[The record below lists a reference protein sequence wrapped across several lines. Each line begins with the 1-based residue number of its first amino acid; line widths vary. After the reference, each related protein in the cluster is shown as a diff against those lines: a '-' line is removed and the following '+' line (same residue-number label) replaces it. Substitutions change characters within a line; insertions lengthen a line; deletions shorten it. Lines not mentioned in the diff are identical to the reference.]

1 MASVA
6 AFINWTIRLA
16 EPDNGSLYLLRNTPN
31 TTVELHRLGRDGSKG
46 QDCSVAFSGRRF
58 SAAEIELIR
67 EVVSDF
73 CGLSLTEMARTICE
87 LLEWK
92 RPNGRLKNHECRLFL
107 EKLSADG
114 RLRLPTLRQS
124 GPRGP
129 RVVNFTAN
137 GEEQEPLNGSVSQF
151 TPLSL
156 SVVRSGSESTLWNEL
171 VERYHYLGYKVP
183 VGANLR
189 YLVRSVSA
197 GQVLGCLLWS
207 SPAWK
212 IAARDSWIGW
222 TNEQRSRNLQLVV
235 NNSRFLILPWLRVRY
250 LASTILSLCARQL
263 PADWKRLYG
272 YCPLLLE
279 TLVDAQFRGTSYRA
293 ANWIYLGETRGRGR
307 MDQHHEAH
315 GRAVKC
321 IYIYPL
327 CHDVQRRLTQDS
339 APRWIPRED
348 A

>member
-1 MASVA
+1 MVQ
-6 AFINWTIRLA
+6 
-16 EPDNGSLYLLRNTPN
+16 
-31 TTVELHRLGRDGSKG
+31 KG
-46 QDCSVAFSGRRF
+46 QTVPVVFCGRRF
-58 SAAEIELIR
+58 AAAEIELIR

-73 CGLSLTEMARTICE
+73 ASLSLTEIARTICE

-114 RLRLPTLRQS
+114 GLMLPTLRQS

-129 RVVNFTAN
+129 RVVNFNAN

-197 GQVLGCLLWS
+197 ERVLGCLLCS

-212 IAARDSWIGW
+212 MTARDRWIGW
-222 TNEQRSRNLQLVV
+222 NDKQRLRNLQLLV
-235 NNSRFLILPWLRVRY
+235 NNSRFLILPWVRIRY

-263 PADWKRLYG
+263 PADWERLYG
-272 YCPLLLE
+272 YRPLLLE
-279 TLVDAQFRGTSYRA
+279 TIVDAQFRGTSYRA
-293 ANWIYLGETRGRGR
+293 ANWLHLGATTRPGR
-307 MDQHHEAH
+307 MGRHHTPH
-315 GRAVKC
+315 GRSVKR
-321 IYIYPL
+321 IYVYPL
-327 CHDVQRRLTQDS
+327 CRDAQRRLTKLRA
-339 APRWIPRED
+339 APDPGGKRRD
-348 A
+348 G

>member
-1 MASVA
+1 MAQ
-6 AFINWTIRLA
+6 
-16 EPDNGSLYLLRNTPN
+16 
-31 TTVELHRLGRDGSKG
+31 KG
-46 QDCSVAFSGRRF
+46 QTVPVAFCGRRF
-58 SAAEIELIR
+58 AAAEIELMR

-73 CGLSLTEMARTICE
+73 GSLSLTEISRTICE

-92 RPNGRLKNHECRLFL
+92 RPNGRLKNHECRLLL
-107 EKLSADG
+107 EKLSAAG
-114 RLRLPTLRQS
+114 LVNLPPLRES

-129 RVVNFTAN
+129 RVVLPTEI
-137 GEEQEPLNGSVSQF
+137 GEEQALFIGSASELGPL
-151 TPLSL
+151 TLT
-156 SVVRSGSESTLWNEL
+156 VVRSGPESALWNEL
-171 VERYHYLGYKVP
+171 VERYHYLGYRIP

-189 YLVRSVSA
+189 YLVRSA
-197 GQVLGCLLWS
+197 LTEQVLACLLWS

-235 NNSRFLILPWLRVRY
+235 NNSRFLILPWVRVRY

-272 YCPLLLE
+272 YRPLLLE
-279 TLVDAQFRGTSYRA
+279 TLVDAQLRGTSYRA

-327 CHDVQRRLTQDS
+327 CRDVQGRLTQDS
-339 APRWIPRED
+339 APRWIPWED

>member
-1 MASVA
+1 MVQ
-6 AFINWTIRLA
+6 R
-16 EPDNGSLYLLRNTPN
+16 GQ
-31 TTVELHRLGRDGSKG
+31 TVPVVF
-46 QDCSVAFSGRRF
+46 CGRRF
-58 SAAEIELIR
+58 AAAEIELVR

-73 CGLSLTEMARTICE
+73 ASLSLTEIARTICE

-92 RPNGRLKNHECRLFL
+92 RPNGRLKNHECRLLL
-107 EKLSADG
+107 EKLSTEG
-114 RLRLPTLRQS
+114 VFSLPTLRPS

-129 RVVNFTAN
+129 RAVTYTPN
-137 GEEQEPLNGSVSQF
+137 GEEHEPLTGSVSQF

-156 SVVRSGSESTLWNEL
+156 TVVRSGPESALWNEL
-171 VERYHYLGYKVP
+171 VERYHYLGYRVP

-272 YCPLLLE
+272 YRPLLLE

-327 CHDVQRRLTQDS
+327 CRDVPRRLTQDS
-339 APRWIPRED
+339 APCWIPWEY